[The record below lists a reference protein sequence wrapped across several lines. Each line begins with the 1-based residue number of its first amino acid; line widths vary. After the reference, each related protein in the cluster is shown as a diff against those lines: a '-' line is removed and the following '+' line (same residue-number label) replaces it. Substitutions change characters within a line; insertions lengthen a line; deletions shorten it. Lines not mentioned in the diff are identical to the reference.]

1 MFTQLKEIA
10 RGKVDIIM
18 SKARDLGYTDSDK
31 SWANLGQGSPLTS
44 EIEGDS
50 QRITNIELSASSYNY
65 TPIGGTNE
73 LRTKIADFYNQ
84 VHRPNLDSKY
94 NLNNVSVTPGGRM
107 ALCRIMATLGN
118 INIGY
123 LNPDYSTYSEI
134 MTTLAPTCTLVPIN
148 LDESFGINLDII
160 ENRIKEYSL
169 GAILLSSP
177 CNPTGSTLNDQ
188 ELERLVNFCKA
199 NNCLLII
206 DEFYSKFIY
215 TKTGTILSSSKYIID
230 VEKDGVVIIDGL
242 SKGYRYPGFRLA
254 WLIGPKEIIDKA
266 NCAGSFLDGGC
277 SHPIQEFATSMIN
290 PSTASQEAKVISDL
304 FKLKRDYLIKELTE
318 IGFVI
323 PNKVNGAFYL
333 WCRLDNLKP
342 ELRDGINFA
351 QIALQNKLISIP
363 GEYFDINPD
372 AKRQT
377 TKFQNYIRF
386 SYGPSMEVMERGID
400 IIRKMV
406 G

>member
-1 MFTQLKEIA
+1 
-10 RGKVDIIM
+10 
-18 SKARDLGYTDSDK
+18 
-31 SWANLGQGSPLTS
+31 
-44 EIEGDS
+44 
-50 QRITNIELSASSYNY
+50 
-65 TPIGGTNE
+65 
-73 LRTKIADFYNQ
+73 
-84 VHRPNLDSKY
+84 
-94 NLNNVSVTPGGRM
+94 
-107 ALCRIMATLGN
+107 
-118 INIGY
+118 
-123 LNPDYSTYSEI
+123 
-134 MTTLAPTCTLVPIN
+134 
-148 LDESFGINLDII
+148 
-160 ENRIKEYSL
+160 
-169 GAILLSSP
+169 
-177 CNPTGSTLNDQ
+177 
-188 ELERLVNFCKA
+188 VNFCKA

-290 PSTASQEAKVISDL
+290 PSTASKEAKVISDL

-342 ELRDGINFA
+342 ELRDGINFT

-406 G
+406 GKNLLPSLKNL